1 MAFLDNSGDII
12 LDAVL
17 TDHGRKVLAKG
28 DGSFKI
34 TKFALGDEEVNY
46 TLYNSSHA
54 SGSAYYD
61 LEILQTPVLESFTN
75 NASSMKTQLLT
86 YDNVEL
92 LFLPVLKLNEN
103 DTNTQRHSTGAF
115 VVAVDDFTEQDATK
129 GIALDSA
136 GAARTG
142 FLRGENVTSTD
153 NHVRIDQGLDTSQI
167 SALQGLDSELVEDTY
182 TISIDGRLG
191 SIISL
196 AGDLIPA
203 DYTDDDNIKYYT
215 VSTTTDGEL
224 VIENTDTS
232 TDASQTIEGPRGTIV
247 QFKVKASAELNTS
260 TFLFTQLGSSVDET
274 TYPVRAGTTNHTIN
288 IIDSMVRVTGK
299 KTGYSIDV
307 PVRFAKIT

>member
-46 TLYNSSHA
+46 TLYNSAHP

-86 YDNVEL
+86 YDNMEL

-115 VVAVDDFTEQDATK
+115 VVAVDDFTEQDPTK

-136 GAARTG
+136 GAIRTG
-142 FLRGENVTSTD
+142 FLRGESLSSNNYIRV
-153 NHVRIDQGLDTSQI
+153 DQGLDTDQV
-167 SALQGLDSELVEDTY
+167 SALQGLDSELTEDTY

-191 SIISL
+191 GLVSL
-196 AGDLIPA
+196 QGDMIPE

-224 VIENTDTS
+224 VIANTDTS
-232 TDASQTIEGPRGTIV
+232 ADAAQTIEGPRGTIV
-247 QFKVKASAELNTS
+247 QFKIKASAELNTS
-260 TFLFTQLGSSVDET
+260 TFLFTQLGSTVDEN
-274 TYPVRAGTTNHTIN
+274 TYPVMDGSTNHTIF

-299 KTGYSIDV
+299 KTGYSIDI

>member
-46 TLYNSSHA
+46 TLYNSTHA

-61 LEILQTPVLESFTN
+61 LEILQTPVLEAFTN

-86 YDNVEL
+86 YDNMEL

-115 VVAVDDFTEQDATK
+115 VVAVDDFTEQDSTK

-136 GAARTG
+136 GAIRTG
-142 FLRGENVTSTD
+142 FLRGEALSSNNYIRV
-153 NHVRIDQGLDTSQI
+153 DQGLDTNQV
-167 SALQGLDSELVEDTY
+167 SALQGLDSELTEDTY

-191 SIISL
+191 SLASLQGDII
-196 AGDLIPA
+196 PE

-215 VSTTTDGEL
+215 VSTTTDGQL
-224 VIENTDTS
+224 VVANTDTS

-260 TFLFTQLGSSVDET
+260 TFLFTQLGSSVT
-274 TYPVRAGTTNHTIN
+274 QATYPVRAGTSGHTIN

-299 KTGYSIDV
+299 KTGYSIDI

>member
-28 DGSFKI
+28 DGSFSI

-46 TLYNSSHA
+46 TLYNATHA

-86 YDNVEL
+86 YDNMEL
-92 LFLPVLKLNEN
+92 LFLPILKLNEN

-115 VVAVDDFTEQDATK
+115 VVAVDDFTEQNSTD
-129 GIALDSA
+129 GIALDSGGAINA
-136 GAARTG
+136 G
-142 FLRGENVTSTD
+142 FIRGEALSSN
-153 NHVRIDQGLDTSQI
+153 NHIRVDQGLDTSQV
-167 SALQGLDSELVEDTY
+167 SPLQGLDSELVEDTY

-191 SIISL
+191 SIVSTS
-196 AGDLIPA
+196 GDLIPA

-215 VSTTTDGEL
+215 VSTTTDGQL

-232 TDASQTIEGPRGTIV
+232 SDATQTIEGPRGTTV
-247 QFKVKASAELNTS
+247 QFKIKASAELNTS
-260 TFLFTQLGSSVDET
+260 TFLFTQLGTTVTES
-274 TYPVRAGTTNHTIN
+274 TYPTRDGSSNHTIY

-299 KTGYSIDV
+299 KTGYSIDI
-307 PVRFAKIT
+307 PVRFAKNT

>member
-34 TKFALGDEEVNY
+34 TKFALGDEEINY

-61 LEILQTPVLESFTN
+61 LEILQTPILESFTN

-86 YDNVEL
+86 YDNMEL
-92 LFLPVLKLNEN
+92 LFLPIVKLNEN
-103 DTNTQRHSTGAF
+103 DTNTQRNSTGAF
-115 VVAVDDFTEQDATK
+115 VVAVDDFTEQDASK

-136 GAARTG
+136 GAINTG
-142 FLRGENVTSTD
+142 FLRGESLSSNNYIRV
-153 NHVRIDQGLDTSQI
+153 DQGLDTSQV
-167 SALQGLDSELVEDTY
+167 SALQGLDSELTEDSY

-191 SIISL
+191 GIVSIT
-196 AGDLIPA
+196 GDIVPE

-224 VIENTDTS
+224 VVDNTDTS
-232 TDASQTIEGPRGTIV
+232 NDAAQTIEGPRGTIV
-247 QFKVKASAELNTS
+247 QFKIKASAELNTS
-260 TFLFTQLGSSVDET
+260 TFLFTQLGSTVTNT
-274 TYPVRAGTTNHTIN
+274 TYPNRSGVAATIN

-299 KTGYSIDV
+299 KTGYSIDI
-307 PVRFAKIT
+307 PVRFAKTS

>member
-34 TKFALGDEEVNY
+34 TKFALGDEEINY

-61 LEILQTPVLESFTN
+61 LEILQTPILESFTN

-86 YDNVEL
+86 YDNMEL
-92 LFLPVLKLNEN
+92 LFLPIVKLNEN
-103 DTNTQRHSTGAF
+103 DTNTQRNSTGAF
-115 VVAVDDFTEQDATK
+115 VVAVDDFTEQDASK

-136 GAARTG
+136 GAINTG
-142 FLRGENVTSTD
+142 FLRGESLSSNNYIRV
-153 NHVRIDQGLDTSQI
+153 DQGLDTSQV
-167 SALQGLDSELVEDTY
+167 SALQGLDSELTEDSY

-191 SIISL
+191 GIVSIT
-196 AGDLIPA
+196 GDIVPE

-224 VIENTDTS
+224 VVDNTDTS
-232 TDASQTIEGPRGTIV
+232 NDAAQTIEGPRGTIV
-247 QFKVKASAELNTS
+247 QFKIKASAELNTS
-260 TFLFTQLGSSVDET
+260 TFLFTQLGSTVTNT
-274 TYPVRAGTTNHTIN
+274 TYPNRSGVVATIN

-299 KTGYSIDV
+299 KTGYSIDI
-307 PVRFAKIT
+307 PVRFAKTS

>member
-75 NASSMKTQLLT
+75 NASSIKTQLLT
-86 YDNVEL
+86 YDNMEL

-136 GAARTG
+136 GAIRTG
-142 FLRGENVTSTD
+142 FLRGEALSSN
-153 NHVRIDQGLDTSQI
+153 NHIRVDQGLDTNQV
-167 SALQGLDSELVEDTY
+167 SALQGLDSELTEDTY

-191 SIISL
+191 SLASL
-196 AGDLIPA
+196 QGDMIPE

-224 VIENTDTS
+224 VVANTDTS

-247 QFKVKASAELNTS
+247 QFKIKASAELNTS
-260 TFLFTQLGSSVDET
+260 TFLFTQLGSSVT
-274 TYPVRAGTTNHTIN
+274 QLTYPVRAGTTGHTIN

-299 KTGYSIDV
+299 KTGYSIDI

>member
-1 MAFLDNSGDII
+1 
-12 LDAVL
+12 
-17 TDHGRKVLAKG
+17 
-28 DGSFKI
+28 
-34 TKFALGDEEVNY
+34 VNY
-46 TLYNSSHA
+46 TLYNATHA

-86 YDNVEL
+86 YDNMEL

-136 GAARTG
+136 GAIRTG
-142 FLRGENVTSTD
+142 FLRGEALSSN
-153 NHVRIDQGLDTSQI
+153 NHIRVDQGLDTNQV
-167 SALQGLDSELVEDTY
+167 SALQGLDSELTEDTY

-191 SIISL
+191 SLASL
-196 AGDLIPA
+196 QGDMIPE

-224 VIENTDTS
+224 VVANTDTS

-260 TFLFTQLGSSVDET
+260 TFLFTQLGSSVDEN
-274 TYPVRAGTTNHTIN
+274 TYPVRAGTTGHTIN

-299 KTGYSIDV
+299 KTGYSIDI

>member
-61 LEILQTPVLESFTN
+61 LEILQTPILESFTN

-86 YDNVEL
+86 YDNMEL

-115 VVAVDDFTEQDATK
+115 VVAVDDFTEQNETD

-136 GAARTG
+136 GAINVG
-142 FLRGENVTSTD
+142 FLRGEALSSN
-153 NHVRIDQGLDTSQI
+153 NHIRVDQG
-167 SALQGLDSELVEDTY
+167 QGLDSELVEDTY

-191 SIISL
+191 SLVSTR
-196 AGDLIPA
+196 GDVIPE

-224 VIENTDTS
+224 VVDNSDTS
-232 TDASQTIEGPRGTIV
+232 TDAAQTIEGPRGTIV
-247 QFKVKASAELNTS
+247 QFKIKASAELNTS
-260 TFLFTQLGSSVDET
+260 TFLFTQLGSTVTQT
-274 TYPVRAGTTNHTIN
+274 TYPTRDGHTIY
-288 IIDSMVRVTGK
+288 IIDSTVRVTGK
-299 KTGYSIDV
+299 KTGYSIDI
-307 PVRFAKIT
+307 PVRFAKNT

>member
-46 TLYNSSHA
+46 TLYNSTHA

-61 LEILQTPVLESFTN
+61 LEILQTPVLEAFTN

-86 YDNVEL
+86 YDNMEL

-115 VVAVDDFTEQDATK
+115 VVAVDDFTEQDSTK

-136 GAARTG
+136 GAIRTG
-142 FLRGENVTSTD
+142 FLRGEALSSN
-153 NHVRIDQGLDTSQI
+153 NHIRVDQGLDTNQV
-167 SALQGLDSELVEDTY
+167 SALQGLDSELTEDTY

-191 SIISL
+191 SLVSLQGDII
-196 AGDLIPA
+196 PE

-215 VSTTTDGEL
+215 VSTTTDGQL
-224 VIENTDTS
+224 VVANTDTS

-247 QFKVKASAELNTS
+247 QFKIKASAELNTS
-260 TFLFTQLGSSVDET
+260 TFLFTQLGSSVTQT
-274 TYPVRAGTTNHTIN
+274 TYPVRAGTTGHTIN

-299 KTGYSIDV
+299 KTGYSIDI

>member
-61 LEILQTPVLESFTN
+61 LEILQTPILESFTN

-86 YDNVEL
+86 YDNMEL

-115 VVAVDDFTEQDATK
+115 VVAVDDFTEQNETD

-136 GAARTG
+136 GAINVG
-142 FLRGENVTSTD
+142 FLRGEALSSN
-153 NHVRIDQGLDTSQI
+153 NHIRVDQGLDTNQV

-191 SIISL
+191 SLVSTR
-196 AGDLIPA
+196 GDVIPE

-224 VIENTDTS
+224 VVDNSDTS
-232 TDASQTIEGPRGTIV
+232 TDAAQTIEGPRGTIV
-247 QFKVKASAELNTS
+247 QFKIKASAELNTS
-260 TFLFTQLGSSVDET
+260 TFLFTQLGSTVTQT
-274 TYPVRAGTTNHTIN
+274 TYPTRDGSTGHTIY
-288 IIDSMVRVTGK
+288 IIDSTVRVTGK
-299 KTGYSIDV
+299 KTGYSIDI
-307 PVRFAKIT
+307 PVRFAKNT

>member
-34 TKFALGDEEVNY
+34 TKFALGDEEINY

-61 LEILQTPVLESFTN
+61 LEILQTPILESFTN

-86 YDNVEL
+86 YDNMEL
-92 LFLPVLKLNEN
+92 LFLPIVKLNEN
-103 DTNTQRHSTGAF
+103 DTNTQRNSTGAF
-115 VVAVDDFTEQDATK
+115 VVAVDDFTEQDASK

-136 GAARTG
+136 GAINTG
-142 FLRGENVTSTD
+142 FLRGESLSSNNYIRV
-153 NHVRIDQGLDTSQI
+153 DQGLDTSQV
-167 SALQGLDSELVEDTY
+167 SALQGLDSELTEDSY

-191 SIISL
+191 GIVSIT
-196 AGDLIPA
+196 GDIIPE

-224 VIENTDTS
+224 VVDNTDTS
-232 TDASQTIEGPRGTIV
+232 NDAAQTIEGPRGTIV
-247 QFKVKASAELNTS
+247 QFKIKASAELNTS
-260 TFLFTQLGSSVDET
+260 TFLFTQLGSTVTNT
-274 TYPVRAGTTNHTIN
+274 TYPNRSAVAATIN

-299 KTGYSIDV
+299 KTGYSIDI
-307 PVRFAKIT
+307 PVRFAKTS

>member
-61 LEILQTPVLESFTN
+61 LEILQTPILESFTN

-86 YDNVEL
+86 YDNMEL

-115 VVAVDDFTEQDATK
+115 VVAVDDFTEQDSTK

-136 GAARTG
+136 GAINVG
-142 FLRGENVTSTD
+142 FLRGEALSSN
-153 NHVRIDQGLDTSQI
+153 NHIRVDQGLDTNQV
-167 SALQGLDSELVEDTY
+167 SALQGLDSELTEDTY

-191 SIISL
+191 SLVSL
-196 AGDLIPA
+196 QGDMVA
-203 DYTDDDNIKYYT
+203 EDYTDDDNIKYYT
-215 VSTTTDGEL
+215 VSTTTDGQL
-224 VIENTDTS
+224 VVDNGDVS

-247 QFKVKASAELNTS
+247 QFKIKASAELNTS
-260 TFLFTQLGSSVDET
+260 TFLFTQLGSSVTES
-274 TYPVRAGTTNHTIN
+274 TYPVRAGTTGHTIN

>member
-46 TLYNSSHA
+46 TLYNSAHP

-86 YDNVEL
+86 YDNMEL

-115 VVAVDDFTEQDATK
+115 VVAVDDFTEQDPTK

-136 GAARTG
+136 GAIRTG
-142 FLRGENVTSTD
+142 FLRGESLSSNNYIRV
-153 NHVRIDQGLDTSQI
+153 DQGLDTDQV
-167 SALQGLDSELVEDTY
+167 SALQGLDSELTEDTY

-191 SIISL
+191 GLVSL
-196 AGDLIPA
+196 QGDMIPE

-224 VIENTDTS
+224 VIANTDTS
-232 TDASQTIEGPRGTIV
+232 ADAAQTIEGPRGTIV
-247 QFKVKASAELNTS
+247 QFKIKASAELNTS
-260 TFLFTQLGSSVDET
+260 TFLFTQLGSTVDEN
-274 TYPVRAGTTNHTIN
+274 TYPVRDGSTNHTIF

-299 KTGYSIDV
+299 KTGYSIDI

>member
-46 TLYNSSHA
+46 TLYNSTHA

-61 LEILQTPVLESFTN
+61 LEILQTPVLEAFTN

-86 YDNVEL
+86 YDNMEL

-115 VVAVDDFTEQDATK
+115 VVAVDDFTEQDSTK

-136 GAARTG
+136 GAIRTG
-142 FLRGENVTSTD
+142 FLRGEALSSNNYIRV
-153 NHVRIDQGLDTSQI
+153 DQGLDTNQV
-167 SALQGLDSELVEDTY
+167 SALQGLDSELTEDTY

-191 SIISL
+191 SLASLQGDII
-196 AGDLIPA
+196 PE

-215 VSTTTDGEL
+215 VSTTTDGQL
-224 VIENTDTS
+224 VVANTDTS

-247 QFKVKASAELNTS
+247 QFKIKASAELNTS
-260 TFLFTQLGSSVDET
+260 TFLFTQLGSSVTQT
-274 TYPVRAGTTNHTIN
+274 TYPVRAGTTGHTIN

-299 KTGYSIDV
+299 KTGYSIDI

>member
-46 TLYNSSHA
+46 TLYNATHA

-86 YDNVEL
+86 YDNMEL

-136 GAARTG
+136 GAIRTG
-142 FLRGENVTSTD
+142 FLRGEALSSN
-153 NHVRIDQGLDTSQI
+153 NHIRVDQGLDTNQV
-167 SALQGLDSELVEDTY
+167 SALQGLDSELTEDTY

-191 SIISL
+191 SLASL
-196 AGDLIPA
+196 QGDMIPE

-224 VIENTDTS
+224 VVANTDTS

-260 TFLFTQLGSSVDET
+260 TFLFTQLGSSVDEN
-274 TYPVRAGTTNHTIN
+274 TYPVRAGTTGHTIN

-299 KTGYSIDV
+299 KTGYSIDI

>member
-46 TLYNSSHA
+46 TLYNSAHP

-86 YDNVEL
+86 YDNMEL

-115 VVAVDDFTEQDATK
+115 VVAVDDFTEQDPTK

-136 GAARTG
+136 GAIRTG
-142 FLRGENVTSTD
+142 FLRGEALSSNNYIRV
-153 NHVRIDQGLDTSQI
+153 DQGLDTNQV
-167 SALQGLDSELVEDTY
+167 SALQGLDSELTEDTY

-191 SIISL
+191 SLVSL
-196 AGDLIPA
+196 KGDMIPE

-224 VIENTDTS
+224 VIANTDTS

-247 QFKVKASAELNTS
+247 QFKIKASAELNTS
-260 TFLFTQLGSSVDET
+260 TFLFTQLGSTVDEN
-274 TYPVRAGTTNHTIN
+274 TYPVRAGTTGHTIY

-299 KTGYSIDV
+299 KTGYSIDI

>member
-28 DGSFKI
+28 DGSFSI

-46 TLYNSSHA
+46 TLYNATHA

-86 YDNVEL
+86 YDNMEL
-92 LFLPVLKLNEN
+92 LFLPILKLNEN

-115 VVAVDDFTEQDATK
+115 VVAVDDFTEQNSTD

-136 GAARTG
+136 GAINTG
-142 FLRGENVTSTD
+142 FIRGEALSSN
-153 NHVRIDQGLDTSQI
+153 NHIRVDQGLDTSQV
-167 SALQGLDSELVEDTY
+167 SPLQGLDSELVEDTY

-191 SIISL
+191 SIVSTN
-196 AGDLIPA
+196 GDLIPA

-215 VSTTTDGEL
+215 VSTTTDGQL

-232 TDASQTIEGPRGTIV
+232 SDATQTIEGPRGTTV
-247 QFKVKASAELNTS
+247 QFKIKASAELNTS
-260 TFLFTQLGSSVDET
+260 TFLFTQLGTTVTES
-274 TYPVRAGTTNHTIN
+274 TYPTRDGSSNHTIY

-299 KTGYSIDV
+299 KTGYSIDI
-307 PVRFAKIT
+307 PVRFAKNT

>member
-34 TKFALGDEEVNY
+34 TKFALGDEEINY

-61 LEILQTPVLESFTN
+61 LEILQTPILESFTN

-86 YDNVEL
+86 YDNMEL
-92 LFLPVLKLNEN
+92 LFLPIVKLNEN
-103 DTNTQRHSTGAF
+103 DTNTQRNSTGAF
-115 VVAVDDFTEQDATK
+115 VVAVDDFTEQDASK

-136 GAARTG
+136 GAINTG
-142 FLRGENVTSTD
+142 FLRGESLSSNNYIRV
-153 NHVRIDQGLDTSQI
+153 DQGLDTSQV
-167 SALQGLDSELVEDTY
+167 SALQGLDSELTEDSY

-191 SIISL
+191 GIVSIT
-196 AGDLIPA
+196 GDIVPE

-224 VIENTDTS
+224 VVDNTDTS
-232 TDASQTIEGPRGTIV
+232 NDAAQTIEGPRGTIV
-247 QFKVKASAELNTS
+247 QFKIKASAELNTS
-260 TFLFTQLGSSVDET
+260 TFLFTQLGSTVTNT
-274 TYPVRAGTTNHTIN
+274 TYPNRSAVAATIN

-299 KTGYSIDV
+299 KTGYSIDI
-307 PVRFAKIT
+307 PVRFAKTS

>member
-86 YDNVEL
+86 YDNMEL

-136 GAARTG
+136 GAIRTG
-142 FLRGENVTSTD
+142 FLRGEALSSN
-153 NHVRIDQGLDTSQI
+153 NHIRVDQGLDTNQV
-167 SALQGLDSELVEDTY
+167 SALQGLDSELTEDTY

-191 SIISL
+191 SLASL
-196 AGDLIPA
+196 QGDMIPE

-224 VIENTDTS
+224 VVANTDTS

-247 QFKVKASAELNTS
+247 QFKIKASAELNTS
-260 TFLFTQLGSSVDET
+260 TFLFTQLGSSVT
-274 TYPVRAGTTNHTIN
+274 QVTYPVRAGTTGHTIN

-299 KTGYSIDV
+299 KTGYSIDI

>member
-61 LEILQTPVLESFTN
+61 LEILQTPILESFTN

-86 YDNVEL
+86 YDNMEL

-115 VVAVDDFTEQDATK
+115 VVAVDDFTEQNETD

-136 GAARTG
+136 GAINVG
-142 FLRGENVTSTD
+142 FLRGEALSSN
-153 NHVRIDQGLDTSQI
+153 NHIRVDQGLDTNQV

-191 SIISL
+191 SLVSIR
-196 AGDLIPA
+196 GDVIPE

-224 VIENTDTS
+224 VVDNSDTS
-232 TDASQTIEGPRGTIV
+232 TDAAQTIEGPRGTIV
-247 QFKVKASAELNTS
+247 QFKIKASAELNTS
-260 TFLFTQLGSSVDET
+260 TFLFTQLGSTVTQT
-274 TYPVRAGTTNHTIN
+274 TYPTRDGSTGHTIY
-288 IIDSMVRVTGK
+288 IIDSTVRVTGK
-299 KTGYSIDV
+299 KTGYSIDI
-307 PVRFAKIT
+307 PVRFAKNT